1 MDFHSSLKEIIQDRT
16 SGSTDIARKTC
27 ALLSELRSSEMP
39 DEDVRSILDEILNA
53 HRPMAVLHNCIRH
66 FLSGGSPEK
75 FMRDMEEH
83 TKKASSLALDYL
95 KSIGAERVMTISS
108 SSAVELCLSRFD
120 GKIYVMESRP
130 MLEGIR
136 MAERLSEMGKDV
148 IVVTDAYGISMVAK
162 GEVDAVLTGADA
174 IYHNMVINKVGSYA
188 LYAAAKHSG
197 VDFISI
203 ATTEKMFPE
212 GVELSDDEIM
222 QFHDPEEITHRVH
235 GVNPYFEGVEI
246 EGIKVFTERGRL

>member
-1 MDFHSSLKEIIQDRT
+1 MNLKEKMAGIIQNRT
-16 SGSTDIARKTC
+16 SGSTSIARKTC
-27 ALLSELRSSEMP
+27 ELLSELRSSGMSNE
-39 DEDVRSILDEILNA
+39 ELRSILDEILNA

-66 FLSGGSPEK
+66 FLGGGNPED
-75 FMRDMEEH
+75 FIRNMEEH

-95 KSIGAERVMTISS
+95 KSIGAKRVIIISS

-120 GKIYVMESRP
+120 GTIYVMESRP

-136 MAERLSEMGKDV
+136 MAERLSGMGKDV
-148 IVVTDAYGISMVAK
+148 MVVTDAYGISMVAK

-197 VDFISI
+197 IDFISI
-203 ATTEKMFPE
+203 ATTEKIFPD

-222 QFHDPEEITHRVH
+222 QFHDPEEITDRVRA
-235 GVNPYFEGVEI
+235 VNPYFEGVEMDD
-246 EGIKVFTERGRL
+246 IKVFTEKGRL